1 MQKIF
6 LNPLP
11 SFFLLGSTQ
20 GRERWISE
28 WPGSDAQSLSHLD
41 FLLSSFPLLP
51 TYSCPRTST
60 SSLSRNF
67 LVTVIIMLGT
77 TMFGTPTLSHTTLL
91 NALYAFVQLQFATV
105 RHHDLRLL
113 LWQAGPLPL
122 EPPGKPSLVYACL
135 RLIILYTLCQLYYNK
150 MGLFKKKK
158 RVHLNT

>member
-1 MQKIF
+1 
-6 LNPLP
+6 
-11 SFFLLGSTQ
+11 
-20 GRERWISE
+20 
-28 WPGSDAQSLSHLD
+28 
-41 FLLSSFPLLP
+41 
-51 TYSCPRTST
+51 
-60 SSLSRNF
+60 
-67 LVTVIIMLGT
+67 MLAT

-158 RVHLNT
+158 SAS